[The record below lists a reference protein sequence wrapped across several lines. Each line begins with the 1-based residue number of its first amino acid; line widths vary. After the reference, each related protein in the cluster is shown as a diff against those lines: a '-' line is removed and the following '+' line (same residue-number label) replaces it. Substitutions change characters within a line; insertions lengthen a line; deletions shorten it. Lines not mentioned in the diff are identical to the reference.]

1 MIGTSPVKK
10 CLLKG
15 AKSLCGQCT
24 IFPREICPGTVDFL
38 LLAASGTFQYPLSY
52 AARLMISLDKS
63 SLVTATRQRVSIQS
77 HPLSPLIARAA
88 PTQFGLR

>member
-1 MIGTSPVKK
+1 MIGTAPVKE

-24 IFPREICPGTVDFL
+24 IFPRAICPSTVDFL
-38 LLAASGTFQYPLSY
+38 LLATGGTFQYPLPY